1 MCKNA
6 QATAAA
12 LMTAIRPTIVS
23 LLTLEGVA
31 GTTEATA
38 ALAAY
43 DTAETAIQSWTPGS
57 AATEVLEVIGDLQT
71 ALNSLPVPSG
81 ALALL
86 NIILAGVETV
96 IGVISANSPAP
107 AAPTGSTATPED
119 ITVAHQLQVAHDTST
134 KVTALVP
141 GFKRSIFHTPES
153 QYKSTW
159 NSAVTL
165 RGFPETMKV

>member
-1 MCKNA
+1 VCKNA
-6 QATAAA
+6 QATAAS

-43 DTAETAIQSWTPGS
+43 DAAETAIQSWTPGS

-71 ALNSLPVPSG
+71 ALAALPLPQNAIV
-81 ALALL
+81 LL
-86 NIILAGVETV
+86 NTILAGVSVV

-107 AAPTGSTATPED
+107 AAPTDSTATPED
-119 ITVAHQLQVAHDTST
+119 ITAAHQADVAATT
-134 KVTALVP
+134 AQKVTALVP

-153 QYKSTW
+153 QYKSAW

-165 RGFPETMKV
+165 GGFPASMKV